1 MLDQT
6 NLLHSL
12 VVNYTLNDNKV
23 DSFVP
28 FILETI
34 ANYQLLDTEKA
45 GQEAGSAEQGSV
57 HKWCTRINSL
67 LQSKVSGAKW
77 AGISFVKISIQ
88 QSETLF
94 IQNLQSWSSALLTLL
109 TRPESTLILSDVILT
124 LSNIF
129 GKTINK
135 PELQREVTSQQLPRF
150 NTTLLNLSE
159 NQELLS
165 TIFDALSQS
174 CIQFP
179 TIFRPFVE
187 NTQKLCLGVLDGM
200 FDYESSVVQSAA
212 NCLASI
218 TNTGG
223 KTNSL
228 VHWKSISLRLIGS
241 LNFLLDRLFDTI
253 DEEKHASNN
262 LPQFEFPSV
271 SDDYII
277 AFPILFSRFQCL
289 CECIISLVSLP
300 TSIPVHVPMNQFLD
314 FLCRVYNVCDGS
326 FASIV
331 NKDKNEFYTLMLG
344 VPSLYVHSNKVLSS
358 LIICAGEYFTRHLRL
373 ISDIILKLLDQSKDK
388 WLLRNSTYRLTS
400 LCIQKYGIGF
410 VHFVSSPLLASI
422 IDDIRIKQK
431 PQRDVLTD
439 VISNTGK
446 KGGKNKKR
454 KITNSDELINSG
466 IQEFNNVNVDVQISA
481 LEVLKTLLM
490 VDGSSIPYN
499 IRSTIDN
506 IILSRILAPFSQLTN
521 SSITTRNE
529 SDIQLKLYECLL
541 ALIVAPSAFQP
552 TILPHALRIFS
563 SGLKAQP
570 RQLQL
575 FSSQALAICDLMLH
589 SRLPPLQRLPNDS
602 ISLSEKNIHESESKE
617 TGNNIE
623 SKENSNN
630 IVPEK
635 NDNKIEPKENDNIE
649 LKESVNNI
657 EPKENIEPKGNTD
670 EHLKNEGETPSIHTL
685 KFSEI
690 DMIPEHSDKKRVHS
704 GDGSD
709 FDAEDQARMFKS
721 FRSDDYTNSDN
732 EDEEMP
738 EIVPDGPD
746 SDYESL
752 DE

>member
-34 ANYQLLDTEKA
+34 ANYQLLDTEKV

-159 NQELLS
+159 NQELLP

-187 NTQKLCLGVLDGM
+187 NTQKLCLGVLDGT

-326 FASIV
+326 FIV

-570 RQLQL
+570 RQVIHL
-575 FSSQALAICDLMLH
+575 FCMNYLIIILKAYAFNAFIIM
-589 SRLPPLQRLPNDS
+589 
-602 ISLSEKNIHESESKE
+602 I
-617 TGNNIE
+617 
-623 SKENSNN
+623 NSCNYL
-630 IVPEK
+630 VPR
-635 NDNKIEPKENDNIE
+635 
-649 LKESVNNI
+649 
-657 EPKENIEPKGNTD
+657 
-670 EHLKNEGETPSIHTL
+670 H
-685 KFSEI
+685 
-690 DMIPEHSDKKRVHS
+690 
-704 GDGSD
+704 
-709 FDAEDQARMFKS
+709 
-721 FRSDDYTNSDN
+721 
-732 EDEEMP
+732 
-738 EIVPDGPD
+738 
-746 SDYESL
+746 
-752 DE
+752 

>member
-1 MLDQT
+1 DTNKTLLVTILIFQIGHISNKKDYQIIKYFKMLDQT
-6 NLLHSL
+6 KLLHSL
-12 VVNYTLNDNKV
+12 VVNYTLNDNTV

-34 ANYQLLDTEKA
+34 TNYQLLATEKA
-45 GQEAGSAEQGSV
+45 NNARQETSSAEQGSV

-77 AGISFVKISIQ
+77 AGVSFVKISIQ

-94 IQNLQSWSSALLTLL
+94 IQHLQSWSSALLTLL
-109 TRPESTLILSDVILT
+109 TRPESTLILADVIWT
-124 LSNIF
+124 LSNMF

-174 CIQFP
+174 CMQFP

-187 NTQKLCLGVLDGM
+187 NTQKLCLGVLDGT
-200 FDYESSVVQSAA
+200 FDYGSFVVQSAA
-212 NCLASI
+212 KCLASI

-262 LPQFEFPSV
+262 LLQFEFPSV
-271 SDDYII
+271 PDDYII

-314 FLCRVYNVCDGS
+314 LLCRVYNVCDGS
-326 FASIV
+326 FIV

-344 VPSLYVHSNKVLSS
+344 VPSF
-358 LIICAGEYFTRHLRL
+358 AGEYFTRHLRL
-373 ISDIILKLLDQSKDK
+373 ISDIILKLLEKSRDK
-388 WLLRNSTYRLTS
+388 WLLRSSIYRLTS
-400 LCIQKYGIGF
+400 LCMQKYGIGF
-410 VHFVSSPLLASI
+410 VHFISSSLLTSI
-422 IDDIRIKQK
+422 IDDIRLKQK
-431 PQRDVLTD
+431 PQCDVLTSI
-439 VISNTGK
+439 VSSTGK

-454 KITNSDELINSG
+454 QITNSDELINSG
-466 IQEFNNVNVDVQISA
+466 IQEFNNVDVQISA

-490 VDGSSIPYN
+490 VGGSSIPYN
-499 IRSTIDN
+499 SRSTIDN
-506 IILSRILAPFSQLTN
+506 IILSRILAPFSQLIN
-521 SSITTRNE
+521 SSGTTHNE

-563 SGLKAQP
+563 SGLNAQS
-570 RQLQL
+570 RQLQS
-575 FSSQALAICDLMLH
+575 FSSQALAICDLMFH
-589 SRLPPLQRLPNDS
+589 SRLPPLQRIPNDS
-602 ISLSEKNIHESESKE
+602 ISLSEKNVHE
-617 TGNNIE
+617 GE
-623 SKENSNN
+623 SKENINN
-630 IVPEK
+630 MES
-635 NDNKIEPKENDNIE
+635 EENI
-649 LKESVNNI
+649 NNI
-657 EPKENIEPKGNTD
+657 EPEENINNIEPEENINNIEPEENINSIEPE
-670 EHLKNEGETPSIHTL
+670 EH
-685 KFSEI
+685 
-690 DMIPEHSDKKRVHS
+690 
-704 GDGSD
+704 GSNM
-709 FDAEDQARMFKS
+709 EDQTQLYKS
-721 FRSDDYTNSDN
+721 FRNDYFDSDDN

-738 EIVPDGPD
+738 DIVPDGPD

>member
-1 MLDQT
+1 MLDLT
-6 NLLHSL
+6 KLLHSL
-12 VVNYTLNDNKV
+12 VVNYTLNDNTV

-34 ANYQLLDTEKA
+34 ANYQLLATEKA
-45 GQEAGSAEQGSV
+45 GQEAGSAEQGSI

-124 LSNIF
+124 LSNMF

-150 NTTLLNLSE
+150 NTILLNQSA

-187 NTQKLCLGVLDGM
+187 NTQKLCLGVLDGT
-200 FDYESSVVQSAA
+200 FDYGSSVVQSAA

-253 DEEKHASNN
+253 DEGVNKQYLIFSADAILLELIFDLNYKMLEKHASNN

-289 CECIISLVSLP
+289 CECIISLV
-300 TSIPVHVPMNQFLD
+300 
-314 FLCRVYNVCDGS
+314 R
-326 FASIV
+326 
-331 NKDKNEFYTLMLG
+331 
-344 VPSLYVHSNKVLSS
+344 
-358 LIICAGEYFTRHLRL
+358 
-373 ISDIILKLLDQSKDK
+373 
-388 WLLRNSTYRLTS
+388 LLRNSIYRLTS

-410 VHFVSSPLLASI
+410 VHFISSPLLASI

-439 VISNTGK
+439 IISNTGK

-454 KITNSDELINSG
+454 QITNSDELINSG

-521 SSITTRNE
+521 SSSTTRNE
-529 SDIQLKLYECLL
+529 NDIQFKLYEYLL

-563 SGLKAQP
+563 SGLNAQS

-623 SKENSNN
+623 PKENSNN
-630 IVPEK
+630 IEPEE

-649 LKESVNNI
+649 PKENDNIIEPKENDNIIESKENDNIIESEENDNNI
-657 EPKENIEPKGNTD
+657 EPKENID
-670 EHLKNEGETPSIHTL
+670 EHLKNEGETIEPSIHTL

-690 DMIPEHSDKKRVHS
+690 DLIPEHSNKKRVHS

-709 FDAEDQARMFKS
+709 FDAENQARMFKS
-721 FRSDDYTNSDN
+721 FRSDDYTDSDN

>member
-34 ANYQLLDTEKA
+34 ANYQLLDTEKV

-159 NQELLS
+159 NQELLP

-187 NTQKLCLGVLDGM
+187 NTQKLCLGVLDGT

-326 FASIV
+326 FIV

-617 TGNNIE
+617 T
-623 SKENSNN
+623 
-630 IVPEK
+630 
-635 NDNKIEPKENDNIE
+635 
-649 LKESVNNI
+649 
-657 EPKENIEPKGNTD
+657 EPKENIEPKENSD
-670 EHLKNEGETPSIHTL
+670 EHLKNEGETIEPSIHTL

-721 FRSDDYTNSDN
+721 FRSDDYTDSDN